1 MADIQ
6 TATGIWTAIG
16 GGIVALVSGGMWV
29 VKQRAKDSADI
40 AGSRADI
47 AASKAEVEMLAE
59 LKEENKS
66 LKEERNEANKERIA
80 QWQQIAQMDA
90 KLLIIQNTVEI
101 LTKQNTSLT
110 AQVDLLTQQNQ
121 SLTQEV
127 SRLRT
132 ALEAHQ

>member
-6 TATGIWTAIG
+6 TTAGIWASIGTAFVSL
-16 GGIVALVSGGMWV
+16 VAGGMWF

-40 AGSRADI
+40 AG
-47 AASKAEVEMLAE
+47 SKAEVEMLAE
-59 LKEENKS
+59 LKEENKT
-66 LKEERNEANKERIA
+66 LKEERDAANKERIG
-80 QWQQIAQMDA
+80 QWRQIAEMDA
-90 KLLIIQNTVEI
+90 RLLIIQNSVEI
-101 LTKQNTSLT
+101 LTKQNNSLT

-132 ALEAHQ
+132 ALEANQ

>member
-6 TATGIWTAIG
+6 TTAGIWASIGTAFVSL
-16 GGIVALVSGGMWV
+16 VAGGMWFI
-29 VKQRAKDSADI
+29 KQRAKDSADI
-40 AGSRADI
+40 AG
-47 AASKAEVEMLAE
+47 SKAEVEMLAE
-59 LKEENKS
+59 LKEENKT
-66 LKEERNEANKERIA
+66 LKDERDTANKERIA

-132 ALEAHQ
+132 ALEASK